1 MASNIATQAVRRK
14 ALEVRAAWEKL
25 PLQRKADVYR
35 ALRGQTV
42 GGVEMLAAKELG
54 AWFYSNWATAYQYV
68 TGAES
73 PDLALKA
80 ANWLDAVGTAI
91 GESAAKVRDAIHA
104 ELLYLA
110 LLAGGVLLAY
120 GYANRAR

>member
-1 MASNIATQAVRRK
+1 MVNETAQAVRRK
-14 ALEVRAAWEKL
+14 AQEVRAAWEKL

-35 ALRGQTV
+35 AMRGQTV
-42 GGVEMLAAKELG
+42 GGIEALAAKELS
-54 AWFYSNWATAYQYV
+54 AWFYSNWATAYDYI
-68 TGAES
+68 TGKSS

-80 ANWLDAVGTAI
+80 ANWLDAV
-91 GESAAKVRDAIHA
+91 SDAIVQAGTKVKDAINA

-120 GYANRAR
+120 GYANRSR